1 MSQTRQVF
9 VFFLGRVGKLICV
22 GVFVSVSVREHV
34 CVCVFYF
41 GSCIP
46 MARCRRRQP
55 TARNQCIDAISTH
68 CHLHPKD
75 LCKIYKNT
83 QCTRKIRPPN
93 ILGHMLASN
102 KHTPA
107 SYLAFASRE
116 ATVIN
121 PFAVNLVVSVL
132 QDINVFCSSL
142 VNGKGGEKEKKS
154 K

>member
-1 MSQTRQVF
+1 M
-9 VFFLGRVGKLICV
+9 
-22 GVFVSVSVREHV
+22 SVSVREHV

-55 TARNQCIDAISTH
+55 TGTRNQCVDQYLRPYTASSVYFCIQICVRST
-68 CHLHPKD
+68 KD
-75 LCKIYKNT
+75 
-83 QCTRKIRPPN
+83 PPP
-93 ILGHMLASN
+93 GHMLASN
-102 KHTPA
+102 KHTSA

-132 QDINVFCSSL
+132 QYINVFCSSL